1 MSVAFR
7 PDLCLAA
14 NVEPHFACSETD
26 ANPKKGVVIR
36 MRIYSERRGFRLLS
50 AVLAAVLA
58 AALLVM
64 APAPGN
70 HASAKNAQVKKYEDQ
85 ISELEK
91 NRKAL
96 QEKIAGIKDKA
107 NEAAEYKQNLDA
119 LIYAMSQKISMSQE
133 LVEELETRIEETKAS
148 IAEKEEAIEQTFE
161 KFQERMRMSYEEG
174 SVSYLSVLLGSDSV
188 SDFLSRVDRVNSMLE
203 YDKTMMDQYKAEK
216 ENLEQERANLEESI
230 VLQKNT
236 LEEIEKDKA
245 ENEKLAEQAASYYDS
260 LKADEAAYQK
270 QYADAKAAEDK
281 LDQELTQYL
290 KNLQKQQQQQT
301 PKQSSGAGSG
311 TQQVTASGEF
321 MWPLPVGK
329 GYISCYYGD
338 KDPNGAPHY
347 AVDVP
352 VAHGTPIYASNDGT
366 VLKAESHSSYGYY
379 VLIDHGNGRS
389 TLYAHCSSL
398 AVVAGQ
404 TVTKGQV
411 IGYVG
416 STGFSTANHLHFEF
430 RINGARTNPL
440 DYVKKGV

>member
-1 MSVAFR
+1 MLS
-7 PDLCLAA
+7 DLICAD
-14 NVEPHFACSETD
+14 FACNEIGT
-26 ANPKKGVVIR
+26 NPKKGVVIR
-36 MRIYSERRGFRLLS
+36 MKLYSERRGIRLLL

-70 HASAKNAQVKKYEDQ
+70 HASAKNAQVKRYEDQ
-85 ISELEK
+85 ISDLEK

-96 QEKIAGIKDKA
+96 QEKIAGLKDKA
-107 NEAAEYKQNLDA
+107 KETAEYKQNLDA

-133 LVEELETRIEETKAS
+133 LVKELETRIEETKAS
-148 IAEKEEAIEQTFE
+148 IAEKETAIEETFE

-203 YDKTMMDQYKAEK
+203 YDKTMMDQYKTEK

-301 PKQSSGAGSG
+301 PKQSSGAGSNTNSANSG
-311 TQQVTASGEF
+311 TPQTTASGEF

-347 AVDVP
+347 AIDVP

-398 AVVAGQ
+398 VAVAGQ
-404 TVTKGQV
+404 TVSKGQV

-430 RINGARTNPL
+430 RINGTRTNPL

>member
-1 MSVAFR
+1 MK
-7 PDLCLAA
+7 L
-14 NVEPHFACSETD
+14 
-26 ANPKKGVVIR
+26 
-36 MRIYSERRGFRLLS
+36 YSERRGIRLLS
-50 AVLAAVLA
+50 AVLAVVLT
-58 AALLVM
+58 AALLIM

-70 HASAKNAQVKKYEDQ
+70 RASAKNAQVKKYEDQ

-91 NRKAL
+91 NQKAL
-96 QEKIAGIKDKA
+96 REKIAGIKDKA
-107 NEAAEYKQNLDA
+107 NETAEYKQNLDS
-119 LIYAMSQKISMSQE
+119 LIYAMSQKISVSQE

-148 IAEKEEAIEQTFE
+148 IAEKEESIETTFE

-216 ENLEQERANLEESI
+216 EDLEQERANLEESI

-236 LEEIEKDKA
+236 LEEMEKDKA
-245 ENEKLAEQAASYYDS
+245 ENERLAEQAASYYDS
-260 LKADEAAYQK
+260 LKADEAVYQK

-301 PKQSSGAGSG
+301 PKQSSGSGAGSG
-311 TQQVTASGEF
+311 TPQVTANGEF

-352 VAHGTPIYASNDGT
+352 VAYGTPIYASNDGT

-398 AVVAGQ
+398 AAVAGQ
-404 TVTKGQV
+404 TVSKGQV

-430 RINGARTNPL
+430 RINGTRTNPL

>member
-1 MSVAFR
+1 MK
-7 PDLCLAA
+7 L
-14 NVEPHFACSETD
+14 
-26 ANPKKGVVIR
+26 
-36 MRIYSERRGFRLLS
+36 YSERRGIRLLS
-50 AVLAAVLA
+50 AVLAVVLT
-58 AALLVM
+58 AALLIM

-70 HASAKNAQVKKYEDQ
+70 RASAKNAQVKKYEDQ

-91 NRKAL
+91 NQKAL
-96 QEKIAGIKDKA
+96 REKIAGIKDKA
-107 NEAAEYKQNLDA
+107 NETAEYKQNLDS
-119 LIYAMSQKISMSQE
+119 LIYAMSQKISVSQE
-133 LVEELETRIEETKAS
+133 LVTELETRIEETKAS
-148 IAEKEEAIEQTFE
+148 IAEKEESIETTFE

-203 YDKTMMDQYKAEK
+203 YDKTMMDQYKSEK

-236 LEEIEKDKA
+236 LEEMEKDKA

-290 KNLQKQQQQQT
+290 KNLQKQQQQQA
-301 PKQSSGAGSG
+301 PKQSSGSGSSSG

-338 KDPNGAPHY
+338 SDPNGRPHY
-347 AVDVP
+347 AIDVP
-352 VAHGTPIYASNDGT
+352 VAYGTPIYASNDGT

-398 AVVAGQ
+398 AAVAGQ
-404 TVTKGQV
+404 TVSKGQV

-430 RINGARTNPL
+430 RINGTRTNPL